1 VPFDPPL
8 LPAMMYCIIYIYS
21 SVEQKRE
28 RERNSFVLACGK
40 QRFKIFLWL
49 GCRFRARELAGKSW
63 GNESEEN
70 ASQFNMTSQVVLRL
84 IAQNCLRN
92 VGCLSS
98 HKKNLFLF
106 VVLFL
111 HVRPLRLALLHTVLV
126 SIVTDLVPQAVPIRQ
141 YIYHEDYRV
150 CM

>member
-1 VPFDPPL
+1 
-8 LPAMMYCIIYIYS
+8 MYCIIYIYS

-84 IAQNCLRN
+84 ISQNCLRN
-92 VGCLSS
+92 VGCLLS

-106 VVLFL
+106 VVLF
-111 HVRPLRLALLHTVLV
+111 PPLALLHTVLV
-126 SIVTDLVPQAVPIRQ
+126 SIVTNRVPQAVPIRR